1 MKKFK
6 SITELARELRKKP
19 TPAEKKLWQEV
30 RKRQLNNCKFL
41 RQYPIIYSEKQRGKF
56 NFFIADFYCAE
67 KNLVIELDGRIHRYQ
82 KYYDQQRDLIL
93 KKKDLKVLR
102 FENHE
107 LDNIEKVKEE
117 ILKHLS

>member
-67 KNLVIELDGRIHRYQ
+67 KNLVIELDGRIHRY
-82 KYYDQQRDLIL
+82 
-93 KKKDLKVLR
+93 
-102 FENHE
+102 
-107 LDNIEKVKEE
+107 
-117 ILKHLS
+117 